1 MHGSYG
7 LVLIIKDLAFP
18 DATWQP
24 SLVQKLKEFCF
35 ILEQKIQ
42 TSIKSVFC
50 CNREV
55 FSKQIAHR
63 RLLKPYLM
71 KAPLTARIQRDRLG
85 NADFPQSTSSN
96 ASYRLSIGSCC
107 AKT

>member
-18 DATWQP
+18 EATWQP

-35 ILEQKIQ
+35 ILEQKIL
-42 TSIKSVFC
+42 TSINSVFC

-71 KAPLTARIQRDRLG
+71 KAPLTARIQ
-85 NADFPQSTSSN
+85 
-96 ASYRLSIGSCC
+96 
-107 AKT
+107 